1 MSIPT
6 RYLPID
12 NSLQITIDQ
21 SRNDGSLSYS
31 IVLQVDD
38 NKHQQ
43 GINLI
48 ESLILDETDI
58 STLFEADILDP
69 VR

>member
-31 IVLQVDD
+31 IILQVDD

-48 ESLILDETDI
+48 DSLILDETDI
-58 STLFEADILDP
+58 STLFEADMLDP